1 MSIKLLRA
9 STGTRLELWDTQL
22 QRHVIAS
29 QHGVHRR
36 GGGGGGGGFLM
47 GKQGFIRAIKFT
59 GSVARLLKEGQP
71 GFLFKFRAL
80 I

>member
-1 MSIKLLRA
+1 MNSSKMSIKRLRA

-36 GGGGGGGGFLM
+36 GGGGGGGGVPN
-47 GKQGFIRAIKFT
+47 GQARIYQGNQIY
-59 GSVARLLKEGQP
+59 
-71 GFLFKFRAL
+71 GFSCPAFERGTTWISF
-80 I
+80 